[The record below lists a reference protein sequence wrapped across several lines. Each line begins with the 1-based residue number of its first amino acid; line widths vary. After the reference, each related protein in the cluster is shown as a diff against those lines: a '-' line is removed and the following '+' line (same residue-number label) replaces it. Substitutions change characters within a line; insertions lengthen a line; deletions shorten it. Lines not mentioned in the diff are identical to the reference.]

1 MKPLTKVILDRK
13 HFGTHLN
20 GKGETIDKGLGLI
33 NFEHAGWTLAKI
45 WSSLVINGHPTV
57 AEYISEEPEPTK
69 MSEEWKRVHVRQ
81 SQYCQQTVKSKN
93 IECCL
98 PFLSGLQLIL
108 KDMLLP
114 PSIPVIQ
121 TTEGWA

>member
-1 MKPLTKVILDRK
+1 M
-13 HFGTHLN
+13 
-20 GKGETIDKGLGLI
+20 
-33 NFEHAGWTLAKI
+33 
-45 WSSLVINGHPTV
+45 VINGHPTV

-121 TTEGWA
+121 TTEG